1 MEKHMP
7 MRGELPSVQVR
18 SYARQ
23 TTAGAQRSGLIAAV
37 TNPNFY
43 VVVAFALI
51 GLLATFD
58 AVRFFPDF
66 GAEVAQ
72 FSQFP

>member
-1 MEKHMP
+1 MP
-7 MRGELPSVQVR
+7 MRGELPSVQAR

-23 TTAGAQRSGLIAAV
+23 TTAGTQRSWLIAAI
-37 TNPNFY
+37 TDPDFY
-43 VVVAFALI
+43 AVVAFVLI
-51 GLLATFD
+51 GLLATVD

-72 FSQFP
+72 LAQFP